1 MLKQTAAIAILGTAM
16 AATTSSAQ
24 PVPTADLAVVG
35 ANIWTNN
42 PDRPAATAIAV
53 MGGEIIAVGTD
64 EEINALTNGNTRVIN
79 ANGARVLPG
88 LIDAHVHLHNS
99 GQTLSWIALRDAQ
112 SKQDMLHLVQTGA
125 HEKAEDEW
133 VMGRGWSA
141 EGWDDPE
148 PPTAD
153 ELDSAAGGRPT
164 ILVRMDG
171 HQLIASRRALELAG
185 VDENT
190 PAPPGGKFG
199 RLPNGKLSG
208 EVYEEAQGLI
218 WNAVPRS
225 EEDRE
230 AARRRALQIAAA
242 ECVRLGVTQIGAIE
256 SGATALSMAA
266 LDEQGLF
273 PIRAGVTI
281 HISDDTIAAWRPAL
295 EWTLANRNM
304 SDRVK
309 LLGFKAFMDGTL
321 GSRTAWMMHPYED
334 NPEDEDPNNAGFP
347 LAMAGDGTLREL
359 ILLGSSMGLQPIMH
373 AIGTRANHE
382 LLNWYEEIPAATRAQ
397 IRPRVE
403 HAQHVLDEDIP
414 RFAELGVI
422 PSMQPLHK
430 ADDGRYAHERM
441 SADRLRSSYAFR
453 DFVDQDANLAFGS
466 DWPVVSVNPFLGIH
480 AAVSAKTMDGGTF
493 LPEQAITVEESLRA
507 YTTGSAHAL
516 FTETYTGAIIPG
528 YAADFIILD
537 RDILSIPIKDIPKIA
552 VTTTVVGGVIVHES
566 N

>member
-1 MLKQTAAIAILGTAM
+1 MLKALTAIAILGTTM
-16 AATTSSAQ
+16 TTSAQ
-24 PVPTADLAVVG
+24 PAPTADLALLG

-42 PDRPAATAIAV
+42 PDQPAATALAV
-53 MGGEIIAVGTD
+53 RDGVIIAVGTD
-64 EEINALTNGNTRVIN
+64 EQIRAISTNDTNIIN

-88 LIDAHVHLHNS
+88 LIDAHVHLRNA
-99 GQTLSWIALRDAQ
+99 GETLGWIALRDAA
-112 SKQDMLHLVQTGA
+112 SKQELLHLVQTGSQDQ
-125 HEKAEDEW
+125 AEDEW
-133 VMGRGWSA
+133 IKGRGWSA
-141 EGWDDPE
+141 EGWDDQE

-153 ELDSAAGGRPT
+153 ELDSAAGGRPA

-199 RLPNGKLSG
+199 KLPNGKLSG

-218 WNAVPRS
+218 WQAVPAS
-225 EEDRE
+225 NEDRMT
-230 AARRRALQIAAA
+230 ASRRALAVAAA

-256 SGATALSMAA
+256 YPGAAKAMAA
-266 LDEQGLF
+266 LDRDGQF

-281 HISDDTIAAWRPAL
+281 HISDDTIEEWRPVL
-295 EWTLANRNM
+295 EWTLANQNM
-304 SDRVK
+304 SGRVK

-321 GSRTAWMMHPYED
+321 GSRTAWMVHPYED
-334 NPEDEDPNNAGFP
+334 NPEDEDPDNAGFP

-359 ILLGSSMGLQPIMH
+359 IHLGASMGLQPIVH
-373 AIGTRANHE
+373 AIGTKANHE
-382 LLNWYEEIPAATRAQ
+382 LLNWYEELPESTRARV
-397 IRPRVE
+397 RPRVE
-403 HAQHVLDEDIP
+403 HAQHVLGEDIE
-414 RFAELGVI
+414 RFAALGVI

-441 SADRLRSSYAFR
+441 TDEDLRSSYAFR
-453 DFVDQDANLAFGS
+453 DFVDQHANLAFGS

-507 YTTGSAHAL
+507 YTTGAAHAL
-516 FTETYTGAIIPG
+516 FTESYTGALIKG
-528 YAADFIILD
+528 FAADFIILD
-537 RDILSIPIKDIPKIA
+537 RDILTIPIEDIPNTA
-552 VTTTVVGGVIVHES
+552 VTTTVVGGDIVHS
-566 N
+566 AD